1 MEKRKKRLHKML
13 ASTMMILSVFFLNSC
28 SQTNKNRSITTGAE
42 RLDVYL
48 PLLKGKKVGIMVNQ
62 TAIVGNKHLVDV
74 LLEKG
79 IDLKFAFIPEHGF
92 RGTIERG
99 EAVHNDV
106 DIQTGLP
113 LYSLY
118 GRNHK
123 ADSLVSSVDVMIFD
137 IQDVGARFYTY
148 VVGMHNV
155 MQLCANNNRPL
166 IILDRPNPNG
176 EQVDGPVRKDDKFKS
191 DISFHK
197 VAMIHGLTIGELAQM
212 INGEGWL
219 NNGVKCNIT
228 VIPLENYTHKSKYE
242 LPVIPS
248 PSLPNYQSVR
258 LFPLLCLFEA
268 TDISIGRGTDF
279 PFQVIGYPNPSLG
292 DFTFTPETR
301 VGMAVHVEQ
310 QGNLCYG
317 IDLRGLKAD
326 SIGFTLKYVL
336 DFYKKMPD
344 KFFARP
350 VFFDKLAGTDK
361 LREQIL
367 AGWTEQQIRDSWKEE
382 LTEYKAMRKKYL
394 LYEDFE

>member
-1 MEKRKKRLHKML
+1 MKQVILIL
-13 ASTMMILSVFFLNSC
+13 AIIISISLTTYA
-28 SQTNKNRSITTGAE
+28 QQKITTGAE
-42 RLDVYL
+42 RLNVYL
-48 PLLKGKKVGIMVNQ
+48 PLLEGKKVGVMVNQ
-62 TAIVGNKHLVDV
+62 TAIVGDQHLVDV

-79 IDLKFAFIPEHGF
+79 VDLQFAFIPEHGF

-99 EAVHNDV
+99 EDVHNDV
-106 DIQTGLP
+106 DAKTGLP

-118 GRNHK
+118 GENHQ
-123 ADSLVSSVDVMIFD
+123 ADSLVRSVDVMIFD
-137 IQDVGARFYTY
+137 IQDVGARFYTF

-166 IILDRPNPNG
+166 LVLDRPNPNG

-219 NNGVKCNIT
+219 DKGEKKCDLT
-228 VIPLENYTHKSKYE
+228 VITLENYTHKSKYE

-268 TDISIGRGTDF
+268 TDFSIGRGTDF
-279 PFQVIGYPNPSLG
+279 PFQVIGYPDTRFG
-292 DFTFTPETR
+292 DFTFTPGTR
-301 VGMAVHVEQ
+301 VGMSAHVEQ

-326 SIGFTLKYVL
+326 SIRFTLKYIL
-336 DFYKKMPD
+336 DFYHKMPD

-350 VFFDKLAGTDK
+350 DFFDKLAGTDK

-367 AGWTEQQIRDSWKEE
+367 AGWTEEQIRDSWKEE
-382 LTEYKAMRKKYL
+382 LSEYKRMRKKYL

>member
-1 MEKRKKRLHKML
+1 MSISLTTYAQKK
-13 ASTMMILSVFFLNSC
+13 I
-28 SQTNKNRSITTGAE
+28 ITGAE
-42 RLDVYL
+42 RLNVYL
-48 PLLKGKKVGIMVNQ
+48 PLVEGKKVGIMVNQ
-62 TAIVGNKHLVDV
+62 TAIVGDKHLVDL

-79 IDLKFAFIPEHGF
+79 VDLKFAFIPEHGF

-99 EAVHNDV
+99 EDV
-106 DIQTGLP
+106 YNEVDAKTGLP

-118 GRNHK
+118 GENHQ
-123 ADSLVSSVDVMIFD
+123 ADSLVSSVDIMIFD
-137 IQDVGARFYTY
+137 IQDVGARFYTF

-166 IILDRPNPNG
+166 IVLDRPNPNG

-197 VAMIHGLTIGELAQM
+197 VAMIHGLTIGELALM

-219 NNGVKCNIT
+219 DNGEKKCDLT
-228 VIPLENYTHKSKYE
+228 VITLENYTHKSKYE

-268 TDISIGRGTDF
+268 TDFSIGRGTDF
-279 PFQVIGYPNPSLG
+279 PFQVIGYPDTQFG
-292 DFTFTPETR
+292 DFTFTPGSR
-301 VGMAVHVEQ
+301 VGMSAHVEQ

-317 IDLRGLKAD
+317 TDLRGLKAD
-326 SIGFTLKYVL
+326 SIRFTLKYIL
-336 DFYKKMPD
+336 DFYNKMPD

-350 VFFDKLAGTDK
+350 GFFDKLAGTDK
-361 LREQIL
+361 LREQIV
-367 AGWTEQQIRDSWKEE
+367 AGWTEEQIRDSWKEE
-382 LTEYKAMRKKYL
+382 LSEYKIMRKKYL

>member
-1 MEKRKKRLHKML
+1 MQNLILIL
-13 ASTMMILSVFFLNSC
+13 AVITSVFSLGCKGAHSVS
-28 SQTNKNRSITTGAE
+28 SQERVITGAE

-48 PLLKGKKVGIMVNQ
+48 PMLKGKKVGIMANQ
-62 TAIVGNKHLVDV
+62 TSIVGDKHLVDV
-74 LLEKG
+74 LLENG
-79 IDLKFAFIPEHGF
+79 VDLKFAFIPEHGF

-99 EAVHNDV
+99 EDVHNDV
-106 DIQTGLP
+106 DQQTGLP

-118 GRNHK
+118 GENHQ
-123 ADSLVSSVDVMIFD
+123 ADSLVSSVDIMIFD

-155 MQLCANNNRPL
+155 MQLCANNNRPVM
-166 IILDRPNPNG
+166 ILDRPNPNG

-191 DISFHK
+191 DISYHK

-219 NNGVKCNIT
+219 DNGDTCNLT
-228 VIPLENYTHKSKYE
+228 VIKLENYTHKTRYE
-242 LPVIPS
+242 LPVTPS

-258 LFPLLCLFEA
+258 LFPLLCLFEG

-279 PFQVIGYPNPSLG
+279 PFQVIGYPDS
-292 DFTFTPETR
+292 TFGSFSFIPGSR
-301 VGMAVHVEQ
+301 VGMAAHIEQ
-310 QGNLCYG
+310 QGNMCYG

-326 SIGFTLKYVL
+326 SIQFTLKYIL
-336 DFYKKMPD
+336 DFYNKMPD

-350 VFFDKLAGTDK
+350 AFFDKLAGTDK
-361 LREQIL
+361 LREQIIK
-367 AGWTEQQIRDSWKEE
+367 GWSEEQIRDSWKEE

-394 LYEDFE
+394 LYEDF

>member
-1 MEKRKKRLHKML
+1 MKKIAFVLL
-13 ASTMMILSVFFLNSC
+13 ASIYVLSAGC
-28 SQTNKNRSITTGAE
+28 KGKSIPTEPQKVITGAE
-42 RLDVYL
+42 QLDVYL
-48 PLLKGKKVGIMVNQ
+48 PMLKDKKVGLMANQ
-62 TAIVGNKHLVDV
+62 TTIVGDKHLVDV
-74 LLEKG
+74 LLENG

-99 EAVHNDV
+99 ENVSNDV
-106 DIQTGLP
+106 DAQTGLP

-118 GRNHK
+118 GENHQ

-155 MQLCANNNRPL
+155 MQLCANNNRPVM
-166 IILDRPNPNG
+166 IFDRPNPNG

-191 DISFHK
+191 DISYHK

-219 NNGVKCNIT
+219 DNGTTCDLT
-228 VIPLENYTHKSKYE
+228 VIPLKGWNHKTKYE

-248 PSLPNYQSVR
+248 PSLPNHQSIR

-268 TDISIGRGTDF
+268 TDCSIGRGTDF
-279 PFQVIGYPNPSLG
+279 PFQVIGYPDSSLG
-292 DFTFTPETR
+292 DFTFTPGSRT
-301 VGMAVHVEQ
+301 GMSAHVEQ
-310 QGNLCYG
+310 QGNLCHG
-317 IDLRGLKAD
+317 IDLRNLNAD
-326 SIGFTLKYVL
+326 SIRFTLKYVL
-336 DFYKKMPD
+336 DFYNKIPD

-350 VFFDKLAGTDK
+350 GFFDKLAGTDK

-367 AGWTEQQIRDSWKEE
+367 AGMTEEQIRDSWKEE